1 MRSWKNKML
10 KWNTWLKQNSKRKL
24 TGYLA
29 LGNPLGQ
36 HGRRI
41 QHWHWI
47 RCTLVRGL
55 QSLWSSTENTH
66 KSFKNKMRCVKMTTG
81 HLCRW
86 IRRVNRKNREH
97 EPTRLLACFFKG
109 DCFPFEWIESNT
121 FHCLWS
127 KFAQTTIQWRS
138 WTIVKKSCKKQKKG
152 KKVLRTC
159 KKCYSRVASLD
170 HIWKYFVVWNKRK
183 LRETYE
189 VKLLNLEQFHSPFK
203 LSHEFC
209 WLEGW
214 WVLF

>member
-1 MRSWKNKML
+1 ML

-81 HLCRW
+81 HLCTW
-86 IRRVNRKNREH
+86 IKRVNRKKQRAWAYQVIG
-97 EPTRLLACFFKG
+97 LLLQRGLFSFWMDWVKYI
-109 DCFPFEWIESNT
+109 P
-121 FHCLWS
+121 LL
-127 KFAQTTIQWRS
+127 
-138 WTIVKKSCKKQKKG
+138 VKKVCANNYPMAIMNNCEKELQKTKERQKG
-152 KKVLRTC
+152 TQ
-159 KKCYSRVASLD
+159 
-170 HIWKYFVVWNKRK
+170 NM
-183 LRETYE
+183 
-189 VKLLNLEQFHSPFK
+189 
-203 LSHEFC
+203 
-209 WLEGW
+209 
-214 WVLF
+214 